1 MKRRALLASAG
12 ALFLVGRA
20 SARTTQTWR
29 LGTIAPEGSPMSQLI
44 GEFAQD
50 LEKQSGGRIRVKTRL
65 GGVLGDERT
74 TFELCRQ
81 GRLEVWAGS
90 SGAAADAVPALIAL
104 EAPYLF
110 EDDAHF
116 ARAVPPERASEG
128 PLGKAFADA
137 GVFPYAMAA
146 IGWRG
151 LGTRTKAVRMPE
163 DARGLRV
170 RTQPTPL
177 HEATWRAIGAVP
189 HPTEMTEVNAAFRLG
204 RVDALDMSVSWVFA
218 VSLADQI
225 KHYTRTD
232 HMIQLALVT
241 IHKGAFRALPAAAQ
255 KAILALRQHYAE
267 RATALQRTFEDELR
281 ATLVRQGTQVHA
293 LTTSEREAWRKV
305 LRPLEADARRLGG
318 PAGERLLAD
327 IQKGAHR

>member
-1 MKRRALLASAG
+1 MRRRALLASAG
-12 ALFLVGRA
+12 ALFLAGRA

-29 LGTIAPEGSPMSQLI
+29 LGTIAPEGSPTAQLI
-44 GEFAQD
+44 VEFARD
-50 LEKQSGGRIRVKTRL
+50 LEKQTGGRIRVKTRL

-90 SGAAADAVPALIAL
+90 SGAAAEAVPALIAL

-110 EDDAHF
+110 EDEAHLS
-116 ARAVPPERASEG
+116 RALPPDRTSEG
-128 PLGKAFADA
+128 PLARAFGDA
-137 GVFPYAMAA
+137 GLLPYALAP

-151 LGTRTKAVRMPE
+151 LGTRARAVRLPE

-189 HPTEMTEVNAAFRLG
+189 HATEMTEVNAAFRLG
-204 RVDALDMSVSWVFA
+204 RVDALDMSVTWVFA

-225 KHYTRTD
+225 KHFTRTD

-255 KAILALRQHYAE
+255 KAILGLRQHYTE
-267 RATALQRTFEDELR
+267 RAMALQRTSEDELR
-281 ATLVRQGTQVHA
+281 ATLVRQGTAVHT
-293 LTTSEREAWRKV
+293 LSPTERQAWRKA
-305 LRPLEADARRLGG
+305 LRPLEADARRLAG
-318 PAGERLLAD
+318 AVGERLLLD